1 MGCNY
6 PHIFEPITIRGVTF
20 KNRVELAPPGAMG
33 TGDENGFI
41 TNRFIANFRQFA
53 RGGIAIVS
61 VGNCTIDINESS
73 DEGNQ
78 IQLSQPPGQST

>member
-1 MGCNY
+1 
-6 PHIFEPITIRGVTF
+6 
-20 KNRVELAPPGAMG
+20 MG

-78 IQLSQPPGQST
+78 IQLSNPRAINMMAKILPDVRELRRPR